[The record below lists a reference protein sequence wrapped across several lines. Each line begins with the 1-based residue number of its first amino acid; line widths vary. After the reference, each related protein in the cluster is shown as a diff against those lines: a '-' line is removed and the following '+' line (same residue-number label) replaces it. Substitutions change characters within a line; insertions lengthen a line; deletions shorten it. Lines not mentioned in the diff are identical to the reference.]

1 MTDLRRPPRLRRIRA
16 GLGEQQPDQTET
28 ANGDRRETPKRDTAT
43 EMIHHV
49 ARERGAERGA
59 DTYCAPYD
67 AKPQVEPS
75 RAAHDVRDDE
85 RENHPENGGADAIED
100 LHGHD
105 QIGTGYQRKEYP
117 AQRKGRKAEQ
127 QQRPASPRVA
137 LASDPRRDACD
148 DELRNDDAGPGRH
161 RCRSLLR

>member
-1 MTDLRRPPRLRRIRA
+1 MTDLRRRPRLRRIRA

-59 DTYCAPYD
+59 DTYRAPYD

-75 RAAHDVRDDE
+75 RAAHDVRDDKW
-85 RENHPENGGADAIED
+85 ENHPENGGADAIED

-105 QIGTGYQRKEYP
+105 EIGTAYQGKEYA
-117 AQRKGRKAEQ
+117 AQRQGRKAEQ
-127 QQRPASPRVA
+127 QQRPASPGVG
-137 LASDPRRDACD
+137 LASDPGRDSCD
-148 DELRNDDAGPGRH
+148 DDGWNDDAGSDQR
-161 RCRSLLR
+161 

>member
-85 RENHPENGGADAIED
+85 RENHPENGGADAIE
-100 LHGHD
+100 
-105 QIGTGYQRKEYP
+105 
-117 AQRKGRKAEQ
+117 GRST
-127 QQRPASPRVA
+127 RFIPSPSRH
-137 LASDPRRDACD
+137 SIPRS
-148 DELRNDDAGPGRH
+148 GFGRYVG
-161 RCRSLLR
+161 RR